1 MICYMRNAS
10 SEGGAPSADAPSTS
24 ASNADTSSTIKS
36 MAYAPITNANNTNT
50 NTDQES
56 GASTIKISTTLF
68 ASLGILILSF
78 Y

>member
-1 MICYMRNAS
+1 MRNIS
-10 SEGGAPSADAPSTS
+10 SVGGAPSADAPSIS
-24 ASNADTSSTIKS
+24 ASNADISSTIKP